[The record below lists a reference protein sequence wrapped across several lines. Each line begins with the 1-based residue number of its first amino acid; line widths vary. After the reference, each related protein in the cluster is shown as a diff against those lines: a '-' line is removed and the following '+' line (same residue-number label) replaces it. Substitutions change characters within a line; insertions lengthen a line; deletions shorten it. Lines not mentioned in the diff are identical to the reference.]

1 MGRCTFVPLFS
12 RTVLFVRAALFTRL
26 PFVRLPFSTRVALS
40 LRVLFVRSFVTPLR
54 VALLRVLLGRLY
66 TRCTLLSALRTVR
79 PLCAAAFLLLRA
91 TDPERTP
98 ASALDGPDARGT

>member
-1 MGRCTFVPLFS
+1 MVRCTFVPLFS

-26 PFVRLPFSTRVALS
+26 PFSTRVALL

-91 TDPERTP
+91 TDPARTP